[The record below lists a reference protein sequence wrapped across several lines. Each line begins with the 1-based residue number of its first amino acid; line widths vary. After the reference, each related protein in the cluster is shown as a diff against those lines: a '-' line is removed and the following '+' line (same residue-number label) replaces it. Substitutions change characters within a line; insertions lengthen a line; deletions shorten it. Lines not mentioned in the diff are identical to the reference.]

1 MRITLELTAHAIA
14 RPDLAGSLASG
25 QIGAWVEFAGV
36 VRGLENGTPIA
47 ALEYEAYETMALR
60 VMREILEGLARR
72 LACESAWV
80 IHRIGVVPVGET
92 AIWIG
97 VGATHRETALGLV
110 AEFMNRLKQ
119 DVPIWK
125 RRALTAADIGGSSP

>member
-1 MRITLELTAHAIA
+1 MRVTIQITDQPIV
-14 RPDLAGSLASG
+14 RPDPAGITG
-25 QIGAWVEFAGV
+25 GGRVGAWVEFSGV
-36 VRGLENGTPIA
+36 VRGLENGVPIA
-47 ALEYEAYETMALR
+47 ALEYEAYESMARR
-60 VMREILEGLARR
+60 VIHEILDDLATP

-80 IHRIGVVPVGET
+80 IHRIGVVPVSET

-97 VGATHRETALGLV
+97 VGAAHREPALALV

-125 RRALTAADIGGSSP
+125 HRALTAADLGSPPL